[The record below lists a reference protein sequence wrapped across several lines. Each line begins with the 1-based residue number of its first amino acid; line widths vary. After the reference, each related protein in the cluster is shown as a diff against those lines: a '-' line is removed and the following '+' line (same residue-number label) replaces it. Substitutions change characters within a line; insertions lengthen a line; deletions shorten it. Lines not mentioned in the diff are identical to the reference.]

1 VLIYEMSAG
10 KAPFET
16 YSISQAHVES
26 KTMTR
31 ILDGDLSIPKTLSLN
46 LQKLIES
53 ILMTEP
59 EQRPSLEEIECS
71 VWLQAYKDEGVEV
84 CQEIWQFWVDREQ

>member
-1 VLIYEMSAG
+1 MATG

-31 ILDGDLSIPKTLSLN
+31 ILDGDLSVPKTLSAD
-46 LQKLIES
+46 LQALIES

-59 EQRPSLEEIECS
+59 EKRPSLEEIEGS
-71 VWLQAYKDEGVEV
+71 EWLQQYREEGI
-84 CQEIWQFWVDREQ
+84 EICR

>member
-1 VLIYEMSAG
+1 MSTG

-31 ILDGDLSIPKTLSLN
+31 ILDGDLSVPTTLSPSLRT
-46 LQKLIES
+46 LIES
-53 ILMTEP
+53 ILMTDP
-59 EQRPSLEEIECS
+59 EQRPSLEEIETS
-71 VWLQAYKDEGVEV
+71 SWLQNYKEEGVEISR
-84 CQEIWQFWVDREQ
+84 EIWQYWLGMSEE